1 MMAPNKKL
9 PRFRAQSA
17 DRLASMARQP
27 STNWH
32 DSIMGIK
39 VLFLYKKPSY
49 FCLSFLERKEKYYWC
64 WFLVPKVFCS
74 VSVSVHGSRP
84 AKMRGGRQAACR
96 HGPARHFSL
105 NTLFFISFQ
114 PTNLASTPP
123 PSLILDTTHITK
135 VTLRESPRVTPT
147 QPPLQTRCFPTRENC
162 SSSSSSGNLLSSCAG
177 RRPSTGSTWARW
189 GSAAAIRQLRHDNNW
204 WLSSILAH
212 HLFWVW
218 KKINVNN
225 SKTDNTFLKIS
236 TNSRSD
242 QIQRLEITSDIWC
255 IQSLILSGFQSWVY
269 KLVTHYYTHTDS
281 VPKDIT

>member
-1 MMAPNKKL
+1 
-9 PRFRAQSA
+9 
-17 DRLASMARQP
+17 
-27 STNWH
+27 
-32 DSIMGIK
+32 MGIK

-135 VTLRESPRVTPT
+135 VTLGESPWVTPYT
-147 QPPLQTRCFPTRENC
+147 SLHCRQHPMFPHERKLQQLQQQRQLVEQLRRE
-162 SSSSSSGNLLSSCAG
+162 
-177 RRPSTGSTWARW
+177 
-189 GSAAAIRQLRHDNNW
+189 AAINRITVSQVRRERHY
-204 WLSSILAH
+204 
-212 HLFWVW
+212 
-218 KKINVNN
+218 
-225 SKTDNTFLKIS
+225 
-236 TNSRSD
+236 D
-242 QIQRLEITSDIWC
+242 QR
-255 IQSLILSGFQSWVY
+255 G
-269 KLVTHYYTHTDS
+269 
-281 VPKDIT
+281 